1 MNALSFI
8 SAAAAPSDLW
18 TTIINW
24 IQGAI
29 GNYGWTILLVTIL
42 VKLVTSPLDFM
53 VKFQTKKQTLIQK
66 KCSPQIA
73 KLQKKF
79 GANQEQLRIQTQ
91 ALYKREGLKMGSGC
105 LIMLVN
111 MILTMVI
118 FFTFFSSLRN
128 VSAYEVIN
136 QYETIEQEYVNE
148 YVSSLRT
155 LSGNESIVDE
165 ASANSWIASL
175 DANNAEHDKYF
186 DMYDQAGKN
195 AANKALS
202 VWENQKDNWLWVENI
217 WVADA
222 ATSPFPTYDGLV
234 TSANNGGYGSYVE
247 QNIDKEKY
255 TLISNYINTNSNR
268 VQNGFF
274 ILPILVGVLTFLSQW
289 VADLHN
295 NLKNKKAQHLAKVSD
310 TNNASSMKIMKII
323 LPLIMVGFAFTSS
336 ASFAIYLLSSSVAT
350 LAFGEITNL
359 IIAKL
364 TKAKQ
369 KEVEEVLEKEAN
381 RQIKKGK
388 LQEK

>member
-8 SAAAAPSDLW
+8 SAVAAPSDLW
-18 TTIINW
+18 TIIINW

-53 VKFQTKKQTLIQK
+53 VKYQTKKQTLIQK
-66 KCSPQIA
+66 KCSPQVA

-105 LIMLVN
+105 LIMLLN

-118 FFTFFSSLRN
+118 FFTFFSSLRK

-136 QYETIEQEYVNE
+136 QYETIEQTYVNE
-148 YVSSLRT
+148 YVSSLRE
-155 LSGNESIVDE
+155 LSGDESIVDE
-165 ASANSWIASL
+165 KSANTWVANL
-175 DANNAEHDKYF
+175 DANNADHDQYF
-186 DMYDQAGKN
+186 DMYDKAGKN
-195 AANKALS
+195 AASKALAT
-202 VWENQKDNWLWVENI
+202 WEDQKDNWLWVDNI

-222 ATSPFPTYDGLV
+222 ITSPFPTYDELM
-234 TSANNGGYGSYVE
+234 TSANNGGYGTYVE
-247 QNIDKEKY
+247 QNVNKDKY
-255 TLISNYINTNSNR
+255 TLISNYINSNASR
-268 VQNGFF
+268 VQNGYF

-289 VADLHN
+289 IADLHN

-323 LPLIMVGFAFTSS
+323 MPLIMVGFAFTSS
-336 ASFAIYLLSSSVAT
+336 ASFAIYLLSSSIAT
-350 LAFGEITNL
+350 LAFGEIINL
-359 IIAKL
+359 IITKL